1 MAASYFPEPPS
12 RSSGAGKDTCRPVLP
27 PASSSRL
34 VVPGLSLLAA
44 ALGTGI
50 TLFAWSKVSET
61 RRSDEEARLQTRL
74 NAEITR
80 LSEEAR
86 LRKIAST
93 RRADELASQL
103 GSTTSRLQ
111 ELDDSRADLQARLAA
126 AEASQKEALNR
137 LAAAEQRHRES
148 EIARSAETLR
158 AEQAKVYAER
168 EERSQRIIDQQ
179 VAESLREREELRNA
193 ALSERWW
200 MDDDSSLYN
209 LRDEL
214 TNLRETTGVRYPRVT
229 TVVSRVENEVTAAEA
244 RLASLNSEVFLL
256 DQQCRQIEQ
265 ERQQL
270 AMQVQQ
276 LEQENKK
283 LSAKVDDLTC
293 QVDILTGKKPPG
305 STPAGAA
312 TPAAGSGSAAGSA
325 SPAPASS
332 PAPAAAPK

>member
-12 RSSGAGKDTCRPVLP
+12 RSSGSGKDPRGPVPP

-50 TLFAWSKVSET
+50 VLFAWGKVSESK
-61 RRSDEEARLQTRL
+61 RAEDETRLQTRL
-74 NAEITR
+74 NSEISR

-86 LRKIAST
+86 LRKIASS
-93 RRADELASQL
+93 RRTDELANQL

-126 AEASQKEALNR
+126 AEAAQKEAQAR
-137 LAAAEQRHRES
+137 LAAAEQRHRET
-148 EIARSAETLR
+148 EIARSAETFR

-168 EERSQRIIDQQ
+168 EQRSQQIIDQQ
-179 VAESLREREELRNA
+179 VAQTLREREELRNA
-193 ALSERWW
+193 ALQERWW
-200 MDDDSSLYN
+200 MDEDAGLYN

-214 TNLRETTGVRYPRVT
+214 TSLRETTGVRYPQVT

-256 DQQCRQIEQ
+256 HQECRQIEQ

-270 AMQVQQ
+270 AMRVQQ

-283 LSAKVDDLTC
+283 LSTKVDDLSC

-305 STPAGAA
+305 SKPGDPASGSGTGAGTGTPAPAGGASP
-312 TPAAGSGSAAGSA
+312 TPAA
-325 SPAPASS
+325 
-332 PAPAAAPK
+332 PK